1 MPRILVVDD
10 SPVDRQWLA
19 ALLSHAEQAEIL
31 EAQDGLEAFSMAT
44 ELQPDLV
51 LTDMQMPNLDG
62 LQLVRMLREKSP
74 QIPVILITAHGSEE
88 LALEALR
95 AGAASYVNKD
105 WGPSR
110 LLPTVRQVLAAT
122 RQNRELSR
130 LNPYLVYCHFC
141 FVLETDCQLMRP
153 LLDFLH
159 QHLTCLCLDAADITR
174 ITIAVQEALSNAIFH
189 GNLELPSELRQTD
202 EEQFFHL
209 AKERLRH
216 FPYSA
221 RRIYFEGALSRKTI
235 TFVIRDEG
243 PGFDPNSLP
252 DPHDP
257 KIMECPCGRGLLLIR
272 SFMDEVS
279 FNQQGN
285 EIRLVKYVSRQ

>member
-1 MPRILVVDD
+1 MARILVVDD
-10 SPVDRQWLA
+10 SPVDRQWLTG
-19 ALLSHAEQAEIL
+19 LLSHAEKAEIV
-31 EAQDGLEAFSMAT
+31 EAQDGQEAFSKAT

-62 LQLVRMLREKSP
+62 LQLVRMLREKLP

-95 AGAASYVNKD
+95 AGAASYVNKE
-105 WGPSR
+105 WGPVR
-110 LLPTVRQVLAAT
+110 LLPTVRQVLAAAH
-122 RQNRELSR
+122 QNQELSR
-130 LNPYLVYCHFC
+130 VNSYLVYCHFC

-153 LLDFLH
+153 LLDFVH
-159 QHLTCLCLDAADITR
+159 EHLACLSLDAAEITR
-174 ITIAVQEALSNAIFH
+174 VTIAVQEALSNAIFH

-202 EEQFFHL
+202 EEEFFHL
-209 AKERLRH
+209 AKERRRH
-216 FPYSA
+216 FPYNA

-235 TFVIRDEG
+235 TFIIRDEG
-243 PGFDPNSLP
+243 PGFDPNTLP

-272 SFMDEVS
+272 SFMDEVT